1 MVVAWTKN
9 FENHIDWEGPEGETL
24 RTLIVAVMA
33 AEWPIRSVTE
43 QFGLMVRTMLLFSDK
58 WTRPTVIG

>member
-1 MVVAWTKN
+1 MRVRGTSEKWLVTLEKAEVQMVVAWTKN

-33 AEWPIRSVTE
+33 AEWPIR
-43 QFGLMVRTMLLFSDK
+43 
-58 WTRPTVIG
+58 